1 MNNSI
6 ISYNNLEDDE
16 EVKPLK
22 NKLAELSKIVEAISQ
37 VESTP
42 EWKNLKKVLIDDV
55 VANIERLLSSEARKP
70 EINTPEIYRLQG
82 QLTWARRYADLKKLA
97 ESFMLQI
104 TNLKKQIYEKNP
116 RDGAL

>member
-6 ISYNNLEDDE
+6 ISYNNLDE
-16 EVKPLK
+16 EDVKPLSD
-22 NKLAELSKIVEAISQ
+22 KLGELSKIVEAISQ
-37 VESTP
+37 VEATP

-104 TNLKKQIYEKNP
+104 TNIKKQIYEKNP